1 MTAELN
7 LYGVFVP
14 ALFLWMLLAL
24 GILLVVRRALAQNG
38 GYTLIWHRP
47 LFELA
52 LYVIILG
59 VVVYL
64 SKWLAT

>member
-24 GILLVVRRALAQNG
+24 GILLVLRRAFTQSGVYVLV
-38 GYTLIWHRP
+38 WHRP

-64 SKWLAT
+64 SRWFAT